1 MFFHEVK
8 RSFYSIIHS
17 FYHSIIENMKEKIEK
32 NIEIKNRRASFE
44 YAFLEKYTAG
54 VMLKGT
60 EIKSIRQ
67 GKVNLTDAYC
77 LFLDDELYIR
87 QMNISK
93 YNEGTH
99 YNHEPLRDRKLLL
112 TKRELK
118 KLQNKLKDVGLTIV
132 PTFMYISDRG
142 FAKIDIAL
150 AKGKKL
156 YDKRDSIKE
165 KDVKRSFDRGMI
177 E

>member
-1 MFFHEVK
+1 MA
-8 RSFYSIIHS
+8 
-17 FYHSIIENMKEKIEK
+17 KEKIEK
-32 NIEIKNRRASFE
+32 HIEIKNRRASFE
-44 YAFLEKYTAG
+44 YSFLEKYTAG
-54 VMLKGT
+54 IMLMGT

-77 LFLDDELYIR
+77 LFLGEGLYIR

-99 YNHEPLRDRKLLL
+99 YNHEPLQDRKLLL
-112 TKRELK
+112 TKRELR
-118 KLQNKLKDVGLTIV
+118 KLQNSLKDVGLTII
-132 PTFMYISDRG
+132 PTRMYISDRG
-142 FAKIDIAL
+142 FAKIEIAL

-165 KDVKRSFDRGMI
+165 KDVRRSMER

>member
-1 MFFHEVK
+1 M
-8 RSFYSIIHS
+8 
-17 FYHSIIENMKEKIEK
+17 MKDKIEK
-32 NIEIKNRRASFE
+32 NVEIKNRRASFE
-44 YAFLEKYTAG
+44 YSFLEKYTAG
-54 VMLKGT
+54 IMLMGT

-77 LFLDDELYIR
+77 LFLGEGLYIR

-99 YNHEPLRDRKLLL
+99 YNHDPLRDRKLLL
-112 TKRELK
+112 TKRELR
-118 KLQNKLKDVGLTIV
+118 KLQNSLKDVGLTMI
-132 PTFMYISDRG
+132 PTRMYISDRG

-165 KDVKRSFDRGMI
+165 KDVKRSMER

>member
-1 MFFHEVK
+1 MA
-8 RSFYSIIHS
+8 
-17 FYHSIIENMKEKIEK
+17 KESIEK

-44 YAFLEKYTAG
+44 YFFIEKFSAG
-54 VMLKGT
+54 VMLMGT

-77 LFLDDELYIR
+77 LFLNEELYIR

-112 TKRELK
+112 TKKEIK
-118 KLQNKLKDVGLTIV
+118 KLQNKLKDQGLTIV
-132 PTFMYISDRG
+132 PTRMYISDRG

-156 YDKRDSIKE
+156 YDKRDTIKE
-165 KDVKRSFDRGMI
+165 KDVKRSMER

>member
-1 MFFHEVK
+1 MAK
-8 RSFYSIIHS
+8 D
-17 FYHSIIENMKEKIEK
+17 NIEK
-32 NIEIKNRRASFE
+32 HIEIRNRRASFE
-44 YAFLEKYTAG
+44 YFFIEKFTAG
-54 VMLKGT
+54 VMLMGT

-77 LFLDDELYIR
+77 LFLNEELYIR

-112 TKRELK
+112 TKKEIK
-118 KLQNKLKDVGLTIV
+118 KLQNKLKDQGLTIV
-132 PTFMYISDRG
+132 PTRMYISDRG

-165 KDVKRSFDRGMI
+165 KDVKRSMER

>member
-1 MFFHEVK
+1 MA
-8 RSFYSIIHS
+8 
-17 FYHSIIENMKEKIEK
+17 KEKIEK
-32 NIEIKNRRASFE
+32 HIEIKNRRASFE
-44 YAFLEKYTAG
+44 YFFLETYTAG
-54 VMLKGT
+54 LVLTGT

-77 LFLDDELYIR
+77 VFNSNELTIK
-87 QMNISK
+87 QMHISH

-99 YNHEPLRDRKLLL
+99 YNHEPLRDRTLLL
-112 TKRELK
+112 NKRELK
-118 KLQNKLKDVGLTIV
+118 KLVNKLKDVGLTIV
-132 PTFMYISDRG
+132 PTRMFISDRG

-156 YDKRDSIKE
+156 YDKRETIKE
-165 KDVKRSFDRGMI
+165 KDVKRNMER

>member
-1 MFFHEVK
+1 MSK
-8 RSFYSIIHS
+8 D
-17 FYHSIIENMKEKIEK
+17 KIEK
-32 NIEIKNRRASFE
+32 NVEIKNRRASFE
-44 YAFLEKYTAG
+44 YSFLEKYTAG
-54 VMLKGT
+54 IMLMGT

-67 GKVNLTDAYC
+67 GKINLTDAYC
-77 LFLDDELYIR
+77 LFLGEGLYIR

-99 YNHEPLRDRKLLL
+99 YNHDPLRDRKLLL
-112 TKRELK
+112 TKRELR
-118 KLQNKLKDVGLTIV
+118 KLQNSLKDVGLTMI
-132 PTFMYISDRG
+132 PTRMYISDRG
-142 FAKIDIAL
+142 FAKVDIAL

-165 KDVKRSFDRGMI
+165 KDVRRSMER

>member
-1 MFFHEVK
+1 
-8 RSFYSIIHS
+8 
-17 FYHSIIENMKEKIEK
+17 MKDKIEK
-32 NIEIKNRRASFE
+32 NVEIKNRRASFE
-44 YAFLEKYTAG
+44 YSFLEKYTAG
-54 VMLKGT
+54 IMLMGT

-77 LFLDDELYIR
+77 LFLGEGLYIR

-99 YNHEPLRDRKLLL
+99 YNHDPLRDRKLLL
-112 TKRELK
+112 TKRELR
-118 KLQNKLKDVGLTIV
+118 KLQNSLKDVGLTMI
-132 PTFMYISDRG
+132 PTRMYISDRG
-142 FAKIDIAL
+142 FAKVEIAL

-165 KDVKRSFDRGMI
+165 KDVKRSMER

>member
-1 MFFHEVK
+1 M
-8 RSFYSIIHS
+8 S
-17 FYHSIIENMKEKIEK
+17 KEKIEK
-32 NIEIKNRRASFE
+32 HIEIKNRRASFE
-44 YAFLEKYTAG
+44 YFFLENYSAG
-54 VMLKGT
+54 IMLMGT

-77 LFLDDELYIR
+77 LFLGEELYIR

-93 YNEGTH
+93 YNEGTY

-112 TKRELK
+112 TKRELR
-118 KLQNKLKDVGLTIV
+118 KLQNKLKDQGLTMI
-132 PTFMYISDRG
+132 PTRMYISERG
-142 FAKIDIAL
+142 FAKVEIAL

-165 KDVKRSFDRGMI
+165 KDVKRSMER

>member
-1 MFFHEVK
+1 MSK
-8 RSFYSIIHS
+8 D
-17 FYHSIIENMKEKIEK
+17 KIEK
-32 NIEIKNRRASFE
+32 NVEIKNRRASFE
-44 YAFLEKYTAG
+44 YSFLEKYTAG
-54 VMLKGT
+54 IMLMGT

-67 GKVNLTDAYC
+67 GKINLTDAYC
-77 LFLDDELYIR
+77 LFLGEGLYIR

-99 YNHEPLRDRKLLL
+99 YNHDPLRDRKLLL

-118 KLQNKLKDVGLTIV
+118 KLQNSLKDVGLTMI
-132 PTFMYISDRG
+132 PTRMYISDRG
-142 FAKIDIAL
+142 FAKVEIAL

-165 KDVKRSFDRGMI
+165 KDVKRSMER

>member
-1 MFFHEVK
+1 MAK
-8 RSFYSIIHS
+8 DS
-17 FYHSIIENMKEKIEK
+17 IEK
-32 NIEIKNRRASFE
+32 HIEIKNRRASFE
-44 YAFLEKYTAG
+44 YFFIEKFSAG
-54 VMLKGT
+54 VMLMGT

-77 LFLDDELYIR
+77 LFLNEELYIR

-112 TKRELK
+112 TKKEIK
-118 KLQNKLKDVGLTIV
+118 KLQNKLKDQGLTIV
-132 PTFMYISDRG
+132 PTRMYISDRG

-165 KDVKRSFDRGMI
+165 KDVKRSMER

>member
-1 MFFHEVK
+1 MA
-8 RSFYSIIHS
+8 
-17 FYHSIIENMKEKIEK
+17 KEKIEK
-32 NIEIKNRRASFE
+32 HIEIKNRRASFE
-44 YAFLEKYTAG
+44 YFFLETYTAG
-54 VMLKGT
+54 LVLTGT

-77 LFLDDELYIR
+77 VFNSNELVIK
-87 QMNISK
+87 QMHISH

-99 YNHEPLRDRKLLL
+99 YNHDPLRDRLLL
-112 TKRELK
+112 LQKRELK
-118 KLQNKLKDVGLTIV
+118 KLVNKLKDVGLTIV
-132 PTFMYISDRG
+132 PTRMFISDRG

-156 YDKRDSIKE
+156 YDKRETIKE
-165 KDVKRSFDRGMI
+165 KDVKRNLDR

>member
-1 MFFHEVK
+1 MVGIFHQSLNPNPQPLK
-8 RSFYSIIHS
+8 MS
-17 FYHSIIENMKEKIEK
+17 KDKIEK
-32 NIEIKNRRASFE
+32 NVEIKNRRASFE
-44 YAFLEKYTAG
+44 YSFLVIYTAG
-54 VMLKGT
+54 IMLMGT

-67 GKVNLTDAYC
+67 GKINLTDAYC
-77 LFLDDELYIR
+77 LFLGEGLYIR

-99 YNHEPLRDRKLLL
+99 YNHDPLRDRKLLL
-112 TKRELK
+112 TKRELR
-118 KLQNKLKDVGLTIV
+118 KLQNSLKDVGLTMI
-132 PTFMYISDRG
+132 PTRMYISDRG
-142 FAKIDIAL
+142 FAKVDIAL

-165 KDVKRSFDRGMI
+165 KDVRRSMER